1 MTTQPSQPVLQQ
13 GPLVQAKYSENNQIT
28 LYWNTSAGI
37 EAAAIFHSAQPEFD
51 EDLNTLLDTQ
61 IHPVGASFL
70 RPVTHGRNYYHV
82 KFTDGSVS
90 TVMDRMICTDGVI
103 NFRDMGGYET
113 QDGRT
118 VRWGAL
124 LRSADLHEL
133 SERDLQAAET
143 LDIDW
148 ICDLRSDFEVADRPS
163 PAIGKAVNTNIPFM
177 AEANPEEMQ
186 RVTGLD
192 LNTGYKAMILNTEK
206 CALILRE
213 LLVEGRNTALFHC
226 AAGKDRTGVVC
237 AVILLTLGVPR
248 EVVIEDYELTNLA
261 LGGLMQRFLKDR
273 DKYIEFMPD
282 LGNEVPEMMKAAFI
296 QASLEAIDE
305 AYGSFDRYV
314 HDGLCLTAEEVVA
327 LQNKYLV

>member
-1 MTTQPSQPVLQQ
+1 MSTQPSQPVLQQ
-13 GPLVQAKYSENNQIT
+13 GPLVQAKYSENDQIT

-37 EAAAIFHSAQPEFD
+37 EATAIYHSAQPEFD
-51 EDLNTLLDTQ
+51 EHLSTLLDIQ
-61 IHPVGASFL
+61 IQPFGVSFI
-70 RPVTHGRNYYHV
+70 RPLSHGRNYYHV

-90 TVMDRMICTDGVI
+90 PVTDRLIRTDGVI
-103 NFRDMGGYET
+103 NFRDMGGYVT

-143 LDIDW
+143 LGIDW
-148 ICDLRSDFEVADRPS
+148 ICDLRSAFEVTERPS

-186 RVTGLD
+186 RVAGLD
-192 LNTGYKAMILNTEK
+192 LNAGYKAMILNTEK

-213 LLVEGRNTALFHC
+213 LLAEGRDTALFHC

-248 EVVIEDYELTNLA
+248 DVVIEDYELTNLA
-261 LGGLMQRFLKDR
+261 VGGLMQRFLKDK
-273 DKYIEFMPD
+273 DKYIGIMPD

-296 QASLEAIDE
+296 QASLEVIDE
-305 AYGSFDRYV
+305 AYGSFDRYL
-314 HDGLCLTAEEVVA
+314 HEGLGFTAEEVAA
-327 LQNKYLV
+327 LRNKYLI